1 MLNIIQNN
9 YDIVEVHN
17 GIIGFKFYK
26 NGQDRGKYA
35 IYFDLD
41 NESKCS
47 LKGCYSSLNFYK
59 VAMNDLIEYS
69 STKYTFNS
77 KVEKIED
84 SIGTGMKIIFK
95 SFNNKE
101 QEVFYKIQFKIYDN
115 KHFILIRLIDI
126 NDKAKNPLAVHS
138 LAPLTI
144 KNSKLWLSG
153 DDSPS
158 NLNNITWFKNGFQ
171 SWSPCRI
178 FFGNEKDNKGPST
191 EVFNLMYDNQD
202 YKIEGRF
209 YSEYCTAVTDLQSK
223 NTLILGFIS
232 FKDQFTRLILD
243 YETSEDI
250 KLFTAFGC
258 MDGIKLNESSIN
270 SSEELFIC
278 FKSNNLGYYG
288 LIDYAKTVKAL
299 IKEKRIDKIP
309 TGWCSWYYY
318 FTNITLE
325 DMIKN
330 LKFFKENRESLPI
343 DFMQLDDGYFT
354 KIGDYSHINNKFPKG
369 LEWLF
374 DQIKKSK
381 FKGGIW
387 TAPFFAVKKSALFT
401 NHRDWFLKKSNKLLR
416 VCFNWGA
423 SEYGL
428 DLSNQEVLEY
438 LNEFFKDLVFAFKRN
453 YSESENPLI
462 EFFKID
468 FLHAAVP
475 FGADYKDKTLTR
487 AQLYYNGL
495 KTIRE
500 AITDDSFLLGC
511 GAPLGPC
518 VGLVDAMRIS
528 EDTAPQWIANY
539 FEKYE
544 IGGGIPQPALMEALL
559 NILYRSF
566 MHKYFWINDP
576 DCLMIRKTDTK
587 LTNDEIQLQ
596 ITIFGL
602 SGGQILISDDM
613 TKLTDN
619 EINDA
624 TLLIPPYNS
633 NEYDPIL
640 IDAFTSVLPS
650 LYMLETNEI
659 IGKRYLIAIINWED
673 NTISKELKISEMI
686 PTLSDDLKKFYIYD
700 FWDSKFLGEYKTH
713 DSLKIER
720 IFPHGCKFIN
730 LIPVN
735 GEKDLPILLSTN
747 LHITQ
752 GCCEIKS
759 YEYKVETNELNIEI
773 ELIGTREGFLILKL
787 PKNKKI
793 EKYNFNYSII
803 DPVNNIWKLFVK
815 FKNKISLE
823 IKII

>member
-41 NESKCS
+41 NENKCS

-59 VAMNDLIEYS
+59 VDMNDLIEYS

-101 QEVFYKIQFKIYDN
+101 QKVFYKIQFKIYDN

-144 KNSKLWLSG
+144 KYSKLWLSG
-153 DDSPS
+153 NKTPT

-178 FFGNEKDNKGPST
+178 IFGNEKDNKGPST
-191 EVFNLMYDNQD
+191 EIFNLTYDNQD

-209 YSEYCTAVTDLQSK
+209 YSEYCTAVTDLHSK
-223 NTLILGFIS
+223 NTLIVGFVS
-232 FKDQFTRLILD
+232 FKDQFTRIILD
-243 YETSEDI
+243 YENSEDI

-278 FKSNNLGYYG
+278 LKTKNLGYYG
-288 LIDYAKTVKAL
+288 LIDYAKTVKTL
-299 IKEKRIDKIP
+299 IKETRMSTIP

-318 FTNITLE
+318 FTNINQE
-325 DMIKN
+325 GMIKN
-330 LKFFKENRESLPI
+330 LDFFKKNREILPI
-343 DFMQLDDGYFT
+343 DFIQLDDGYFT
-354 KIGDYSHINNKFPKG
+354 RIGDFGNINNKFPKG

-374 DQIKKSK
+374 NQIKKSG

-387 TAPFFAVKKSALFT
+387 TAPFFAVKKSNLFI
-401 NHRDWFLKKSNKLLR
+401 NHRDWFLKKSNKLLKTH
-416 VCFNWGA
+416 FSIDWK
-423 SEYGL
+423 SFQYSL
-428 DLSNQEVLEY
+428 DLSNKDVIMY
-438 LNEFFKDLVFAFKRN
+438 LKNLFTNILYAFRHDYPKIDKPSIN
-453 YSESENPLI
+453 Y
-462 EFFKID
+462 FKID

-475 FGADYKDKTLTR
+475 FGADYTDKNLTR
-487 AQLYYNGL
+487 AQLYYNGI

-500 AITDDSFLLGC
+500 AITENSFLLGC

-528 EDTAPQWIANY
+528 EDTAPLWEIL
-539 FEKYE
+539 EKSE
-544 IGGGIPQPALMEALL
+544 DLQGIPLPSLKEALL

-566 MHKYFWINDP
+566 MHNYFWINDP
-576 DCLMIRKTDTK
+576 DCLMIRRTDTK
-587 LTNDEIQLQ
+587 LNLDEIGLQ

-613 TKLTDN
+613 TKLTNN

-624 TLLIPPYNS
+624 TLIIPPYNP

-650 LYMLETNEI
+650 IYMLETNEI
-659 IGKRYLIAIINWED
+659 IGKRYLIAIINWEEVS
-673 NTISKELKISEMI
+673 ISRELKISKMI
-686 PTLSDDLKKFYIYD
+686 PTLSDDLEKFYIYD
-700 FWDSKFLGEYKTH
+700 FWDNKFLGEYKTH
-713 DSLKIER
+713 DSLKIQR
-720 IFPHGCKFIN
+720 IFPHGCKYLN

-735 GEKDLPILLSTN
+735 VEKDLPILLSTN

-759 YEYKVETNELNIEI
+759 YEYKEYNELNIEI
-773 ELIGTREGFLILKL
+773 ELIGIREGFLILKL

-815 FKNKISLE
+815 FKNRISLK
-823 IKII
+823 IKFI